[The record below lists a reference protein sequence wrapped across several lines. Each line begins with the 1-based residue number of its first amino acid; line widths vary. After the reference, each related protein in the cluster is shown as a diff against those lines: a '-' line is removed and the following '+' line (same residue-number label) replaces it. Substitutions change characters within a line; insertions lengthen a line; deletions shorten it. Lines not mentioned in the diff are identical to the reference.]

1 VSFDGL
7 GVLPAPLGRR
17 ALSFAVDAAIVA
29 IAAIP
34 ALIGYPMLLAA
45 ALAGDAGSSPVPLV
59 LVIVGVVLA
68 DTVVIVQLVLHGLRG
83 ITVGKKLLGLRSV
96 NVDTVEK
103 PGFWRVVL
111 RAIVLGA
118 SSILPV
124 VGPAVL
130 LASPLWASNAQKRG
144 WLDAVSRSVLV
155 DARLGVDPYDAKA
168 MREARKA
175 FERANA
181 EPAPEVPSLATGTG
195 APAPFAPG
203 TRSRSS
209 IVGGSPAT
217 GAVAEV
223 APATADPAGPVA
235 PVAPAP
241 PTNAPSAPATGSVGL
256 PPGFGRAPG
265 ATPAPEVPPSALLIG
280 ENGLRYAVKSTAVI
294 GRNPV
299 ADPASPEA
307 ASIIVADET
316 FSMSKTHA
324 RLEVDDT
331 GLWVTDL
338 SSSNGTTVVDA
349 SGASSELS
357 AGTPAHVAWGGT
369 VRFGDRVFTVH
380 QSSSL

>member
-1 VSFDGL
+1 MSFDGL

-34 ALIGYPMLLAA
+34 AFIGYPLLLAA
-45 ALAGDAGSSPVPLV
+45 ALAGDTGSGPVPLV

-68 DTVVIVQLVLHGLRG
+68 DAVVIVQLVLHGLRG

-96 NVDTVEK
+96 NVDTLEK

-118 SSILPV
+118 SSIVPV
-124 VGPAVL
+124 AGPAVL

-155 DARLGVDPYDAKA
+155 DARLGVDPYDATA

-175 FERANA
+175 RDRANA

-195 APAPFAPG
+195 APTPFAPG

-209 IVGGSPAT
+209 IVGGAPAT
-217 GAVAEV
+217 GALAEA

-235 PVAPAP
+235 PATPPAV
-241 PTNAPSAPATGSVGL
+241 PSTPATGSVGL
-256 PPGFGRAPG
+256 PPGFGQAAA
-265 ATPAPEVPPSALLIG
+265 ATPAAEALLLG
-280 ENGLRYAVKSTAVI
+280 ENGLRYALKATAVI

-299 ADPASPEA
+299 ADPAKPEA

-324 RLEVDDT
+324 RLELDADGV
-331 GLWVTDL
+331 WVTDL
-338 SSSNGTTVVDA
+338 SSSNGTAAVDTA
-349 SGASSELS
+349 GASSDLT

-380 QSSSL
+380 QSSSF